1 MRRKTFLL
9 AVLLSLM
16 MSPIVQAKESEFEQK
31 LVEGIPK
38 RPANAMT
45 GSQFIRYTTGMSAA
59 QRERAIQKEFLRGNV
74 PDYMRRLKP
83 VTVQQNVR
91 GRSVKGTIWVMPD
104 YAAIGSN
111 EDHVRIPMNLYT
123 ATKVADALGFTLPTR
138 KMVNAIHQQAV
149 RLDPRPLH
157 PGRKMTSNDY
167 YLNHNKRIEEQ
178 IKTKPRGALLAGH
191 KKDIVISNR
200 LLSKPWAIAIYGWH
214 KLNGNPIQPLSTVHS
229 ADYADY
235 SHGVRF
241 VAKNMKMN
249 GELRAVYDVLED
261 RSSWQMLSDE
271 GALTQIK
278 TLIKKY
284 VG

>member
-1 MRRKTFLL
+1 MQRKRFLL
-9 AVLLSLM
+9 ALLFSLM
-16 MSPIVQAKESEFEQK
+16 TSVTHAKESELEQK
-31 LVEGIPK
+31 LVEGIPR

-45 GSQFIRYTTGMSAA
+45 GSQFIRYTANMPPAK
-59 QRERAIQKEFLRGNV
+59 REQAILREFLRGNV
-74 PDYMRRLKP
+74 PDYMRHLKP
-83 VTVQQNVR
+83 VTMRQFVR
-91 GRSVKGTIWVMPD
+91 GRSFSGTIWVMPD

-123 ATKVADALGFTLPTR
+123 ATKIADALGFTLPTR
-138 KMVNAIHQQAV
+138 KMVNAIYQQAV
-149 RLDPRPLH
+149 RLNPLPLD

-178 IKTKPRGALLAGH
+178 IKTKPKGALLAGH

-241 VAKNMKMN
+241 VSKSMNMN

-261 RSSWQMLSDE
+261 RNLWQMLSDE